1 MLGEVAK
8 LGIPF
13 EIMTTPFTQITSI
26 AEITSMHPE
35 RFEYFCKFILEHMDY
50 EGVLVT
56 KYYGDGGVDI
66 RGWKDGHP
74 FIGQCK
80 RITKGFHGYVPIKE
94 IRALGGC
101 MLRDKILHGIF
112 MATLPFSTLDQKEA
126 EKMKIKLIGLE
137 EIYEVMKRINLNFT
151 NLEDSNLEV
160 L

>member
-13 EIMTTPFTQITSI
+13 EIMQTPTPFTQITSI
-26 AEITSMHPE
+26 TEITSMHPE
-35 RFEYFCKFILEHMDY
+35 RFEYFCKFILEHMEY

-80 RITKGFHGYVPIKE
+80 RITKGFHGFVPIKE

-101 MLRDKILHGIF
+101 MLRDEVSHGIF
-112 MATLPFSTLDQKEA
+112 MATLPFNALDQKEA
-126 EKMKIKLIGLE
+126 LEMNIELIGLD
-137 EIYEVMKRINLNFT
+137 EICRLIEI
-151 NLEDSNLEV
+151 
-160 L
+160 